1 MELQLLYTQRT
12 WKALFDPF
20 LVERKISKKG
30 SLNEMKHSKI
40 MTAKHLLLVK
50 ISWYKKRNW
59 MAKERSIE
67 TQQTLKAVTA
77 VVWTHTTNLIS
88 NKMTG
93 AFFSC
98 GHVFFLRLSDE
109 KCKKKFSLW
118 KEPISSLFAYTH
130 RRPKFTER
138 KRTFCRVD
146 ALLNMIIVSYY
157 NLTTRCRQ
165 GDSKNPILVARP
177 WV

>member
-1 MELQLLYTQRT
+1 MELQMLYTQRT

-109 KCKKKFSLW
+109 KCKKNSVYEKNQSHRCSH
-118 KEPISSLFAYTH
+118 IHTGDRSSLKENGCFVVWT
-130 RRPKFTER
+130 P
-138 KRTFCRVD
+138 
-146 ALLNMIIVSYY
+146 S
-157 NLTTRCRQ
+157 
-165 GDSKNPILVARP
+165 
-177 WV
+177 